1 MINRIKRPALMI
13 GAGIILIAG
22 GCLIPLVS
30 NHRWDNFIY
39 GAALGI
45 GVVIVCLFVAAAIQ
59 HAKARV

>member
-1 MINRIKRPALMI
+1 MI